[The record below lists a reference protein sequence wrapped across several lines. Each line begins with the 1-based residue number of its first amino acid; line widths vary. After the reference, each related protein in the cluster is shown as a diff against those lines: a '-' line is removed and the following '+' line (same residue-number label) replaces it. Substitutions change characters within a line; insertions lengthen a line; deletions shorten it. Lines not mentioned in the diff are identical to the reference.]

1 MNYLTNQSTNYLA
14 DQSTN
19 YLADQSMNSSTG
31 SENFEES
38 IFGYTFE
45 IIADIFLGLV
55 LGIGINV
62 FVDHIGELLHLSF
75 LVKIIIQLMFII
87 VILYFLK
94 IDSNQLYSSWK
105 GHTSYGIIFTSV
117 FIASQ
122 RNLIK
127 LFDEVYKSLE

>member
-1 MNYLTNQSTNYLA
+1 MNYLTNQSTNYLS

-19 YLADQSMNSSTG
+19 YLADQTMNSSTG

-38 IFGYTFE
+38 ILGYTFE
-45 IIADIFLGLV
+45 VIADIFLGLV

-62 FVDHIGELLHLSF
+62 FVDYIGEFLHLSF
-75 LVKIIIQLMFII
+75 LVKIIIQFIFII
-87 VILYFLK
+87 LILYFLK
-94 IDSNQLYSSWK
+94 IDSKQLYSSWK